1 MDFDNRCSFVFSS
14 NSFDYIMNMLGEL
27 LKEAEEL
34 VLDEGKSYKEM
45 ILIIN
50 EKSKRLEFQNKNK
63 KTKE

>member
-1 MDFDNRCSFVFSS
+1 
-14 NSFDYIMNMLGEL
+14 MLDEL

>member
-1 MDFDNRCSFVFSS
+1 MDFNNRCSFVFSS
-14 NSFDYIMNMLGEL
+14 NSFDYIMNMLDEL
-27 LKEAEEL
+27 LKETEEL

>member
-14 NSFDYIMNMLGEL
+14 NSFDYIMNMLDEL